1 MIADDANID
10 LEYGNINP
18 HETFLIQNRQFKHLL
33 SLMGKN
39 REKLTDTFTD
49 QQKEQLKKYDD
60 TVNEMHAL
68 AEEAA
73 FHCGISLGVRLMM
86 ESISIQ
92 LTED

>member
-1 MIADDANID
+1 
-10 LEYGNINP
+10 
-18 HETFLIQNRQFKHLL
+18 
-33 SLMGKN
+33 MGKN

-68 AEEAA
+68 AEEEA

-86 ESISIQ
+86 ECISIQ